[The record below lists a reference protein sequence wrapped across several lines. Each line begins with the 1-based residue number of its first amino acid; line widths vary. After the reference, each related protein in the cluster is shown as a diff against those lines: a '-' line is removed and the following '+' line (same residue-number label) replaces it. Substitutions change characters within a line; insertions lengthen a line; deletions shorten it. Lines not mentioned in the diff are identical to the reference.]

1 VIRGLRRS
9 GCRLDHVVAGVRIA
23 LTDLYRSAY
32 VYRVAEHSALLGE
45 ALFALTPVAVRRR
58 GRELGLTAVS
68 TLATLERTGQRRL
81 TDLAMNE
88 GVTQPSMTAVVTQLE
103 DLAFAERRRDPAD
116 LRVVLVA
123 ITRSGRQ
130 NLRTMRRTGASV
142 FTALIDKLAAHEVAA
157 LGAALPALRHL
168 VELAAE
174 GQDGHGGPPSLIA
187 VPGSR
192 LGRASQPELAKA
204 FVRRR

>member
-1 VIRGLRRS
+1 M
-9 GCRLDHVVAGVRIA
+9 
-23 LTDLYRSAY
+23 TDLYRSAY
-32 VYRVAEHSALLGE
+32 VYWVAEHSDLLGE

-58 GRELGLTAVS
+58 GRELSLTAVS
-68 TLATLERTGQRRL
+68 TLATLERTGPRRL

-103 DLAFAERRRDPAD
+103 ELAFAERRRDPAD

-130 NLRTMRRTGASV
+130 HLRTLRRTGASV
-142 FTALIDKLAAHEVAA
+142 FTALIDKLAEQEVAA
-157 LGAALPALRHL
+157 LRAAVPALRHL

-174 GQDGHGGPPSLIA
+174 EQDGQGGPPSLTA

-192 LGRASQPELAKA
+192 LGRGPQPELTKA